1 MHMETNKDFLLE
13 FTNKLKKIGNNPAGF
28 YVALDSF
35 KYTRPYDFDEEKKRF
50 EELKTVTDKI
60 LSIVYDPAF
69 HTENNEIILRS
80 ELSGKL
86 SHESF
91 SDTMRD
97 PSLWKEKK
105 GEMVPEYVHTVENI
119 DTIDIYENRFIALL
133 INEINDELDTI
144 LDDITP
150 MVESIGEHY
159 QNNLFTFG
167 PYSPL
172 RNMRQKE
179 YPYSPFLLKGNE
191 EKEELYALLSR
202 IRKRMKHLKETEFY
216 KITSKHPISH
226 SVRPTNILI
235 HDKLYSYCFKYY
247 MANMRKEGKE
257 EKRREILYYNYFFV
271 SFLRSLKER
280 EYLKKKNMPKLSF
293 DNEDRLHFSPFE
305 VKYSPFS
312 FSFKEDETRM
322 GLYIDVTLHYDEKDE
337 KSSYYLATKEK
348 YGEKNVSSFVSLK
361 DEIHDAK
368 VILITGNNLLKDY
381 DSILTLSY
389 RRNRNKALLG
399 DLISSFSILIDANRD
414 LYSEMCPVCGKNK
427 TIFNG
432 KEYLCQNC
440 HSEYTMN
447 KYSDKTLLWIK
458 SYGKEQNV

>member
-1 MHMETNKDFLLE
+1 METNKDFLLE
-13 FTNKLKKIGNNPAGF
+13 FTNNLKKIGNNPAGF

-35 KYTRPYDFDEEKKRF
+35 KYTRPYDFDEEKRKF
-50 EELKTVTDKI
+50 EELKMVTDKI
-60 LSIVYDPAF
+60 VSIVYNPAF
-69 HTENNEIILRS
+69 HTEKSEIILRS

-97 PSLWKEKK
+97 PSLWKEKR
-105 GEMVPEYVHTVENI
+105 GEMVPEYVHTIENI

-133 INEINDELDTI
+133 INEINDTLETI
-144 LDDITP
+144 IDDITP

-191 EKEELYALLSR
+191 EKEELYSLLLR
-202 IRKRMKHLKETEFY
+202 IRKRVKHLKDTEFY

-226 SVRPTNILI
+226 SIKPTNILI

-247 MANMRKEGKE
+247 MANMRKEGNE
-257 EKRREILYYNYFFV
+257 EKRREILYYNYFFI
-271 SFLRSLKER
+271 SLLRSLKEMK
-280 EYLKKKNMPKLSF
+280 YLKKKEMPKLSF
-293 DNEDRLHFSPFE
+293 DNEDRLHFSPFKM
-305 VKYSPFS
+305 KYLPFS
-312 FSFKEDETRM
+312 FLIKEDSERL
-322 GLYIDVTLHYDEKDE
+322 GVYVDVVLHYDDKDE
-337 KSSYYLATKEK
+337 KSSYYLFTKEK
-348 YGEKNVSSFVSLK
+348 YSEKNSSSFVSIK
-361 DEIHDAK
+361 DEKNDSK
-368 VILITGNNLLKDY
+368 VILITCNNLLKEY
-381 DSILTLSY
+381 DSVLTLSY

-399 DLISSFSILIDANRD
+399 DLLSSFNILIDANRD

-440 HSEYTMN
+440 HSEYTMD
-447 KYSDKTLLWIK
+447 KYSNKTLLWIK

>member
-1 MHMETNKDFLLE
+1 METNKDFLLE
-13 FTNKLKKIGNNPAGF
+13 FTNNLKKIGNNPAGF

-35 KYTRPYDFDEEKKRF
+35 KYTRPYDFDEEKRKF

-60 LSIVYDPAF
+60 VSIVYNPAF
-69 HTENNEIILRS
+69 HTEKSEIILRS

-97 PSLWKEKK
+97 PSLWKEKR

-133 INEINDELDTI
+133 INEINDNLETI
-144 LDDITP
+144 IDDITP

-191 EKEELYALLSR
+191 EKEELYSLLLR
-202 IRKRMKHLKETEFY
+202 IRKRVKHLKDTEFY

-226 SVRPTNILI
+226 SIKPTNILI

-247 MANMRKEGKE
+247 MANMRKEGNE
-257 EKRREILYYNYFFV
+257 EKRREILYYNYFLV
-271 SFLRSLKER
+271 SLLRSLKEMK
-280 EYLKKKNMPKLSF
+280 YLKKKEMPKLSF
-293 DNEDRLHFSPFE
+293 DNEDRLHFSPFKM
-305 VKYSPFS
+305 KYLPFS
-312 FSFKEDETRM
+312 FLIKEDSERL
-322 GLYIDVTLHYDEKDE
+322 GIYIDVILHYDNKDE
-337 KSSYYLATKEK
+337 KSSYYLFTKEK
-348 YGEKNVSSFVSLK
+348 YGEKNSSSFVSLK
-361 DEIHDAK
+361 EEKNDSK
-368 VILITGNNLLKDY
+368 VILVTCNNLLKEY
-381 DSILTLSY
+381 DSVLTLSY

-399 DLISSFSILIDANRD
+399 DLLSSFNILIDANRE

-432 KEYLCQNC
+432 QEYLCQNC
-440 HSEYTMN
+440 HSEYTMD
-447 KYSDKTLLWIK
+447 KYSNKTLLWIK